1 MKAEKNNVVSL
12 TYELRIDGKEGEV
25 IDAANE
31 KQPLDFIYGSGMMLP
46 KFEENLANLSAD
58 DAFDFMLTAEDG
70 YGVRN
75 EENIADVPMNVF
87 QQDGKI
93 EEGLLA
99 VGNVIPLQDNE
110 GNRFNGQVVSLTQ
123 DTVKLDFNHP
133 LAGENLFFTG
143 KILSVREATKQELE
157 HGHVH
162 THGHNH

>member
-31 KQPLDFIYGSGMMLP
+31 EQPLDFIYGSGMMLP

-58 DAFDFMLTAEDG
+58 DTFDFMLTAEEG
-70 YGVRN
+70 YGIRN

-87 QQDGKI
+87 EQDGKV

-110 GNRFNGQVVSLTQ
+110 GNRFNGQVVSLTK

-162 THGHNH
+162 THGHDH